1 MPTNWNDKHDAGMNP
16 GNLRVKFIQIWTLV
30 QLCKLVLAAC
40 LPVFVD
46 EAFYAW
52 EGRHLA
58 WAYSDLPGLTA
69 WLARFGME
77 LVGAHPLALRF
88 PFLVLG
94 ATVPWLVWSLSRRWF
109 GEVAG
114 AQAGLL
120 ATLMPLS
127 GLLGV
132 LAMPDVPMVFAALL
146 CLEAVARLR
155 ERIDGMALA
164 MLALA
169 LVAGALAHYRF
180 VLVVFA
186 GMLALLADE
195 PCRRLLRDGRVWGVL
210 ALGAA
215 AWWPLLDWNLQ
226 NAGAGFRFQFI
237 ERNPWQFHADGL
249 AWLPIQFLLVSPAL
263 FMVLLLALRECW
275 RRRDQP
281 GPWRFIGMVGF
292 IAAPLFLLLGLF
304 ADNQRVSF
312 HWPLSGWLA
321 LVVVAPVI
329 LAAWS
334 RRAKALVFACAAIG
348 LVLGFSF
355 LGVASSA
362 LLRERLADSRAYPAD
377 FAGWREINAR
387 MKQFPAGTRIVAS
400 DFELAA
406 QLSFALGGRD
416 VQVLDS
422 PLNHKHG
429 RAVQLQAWGLD
440 WKPDSVDKRPIVL
453 VLDDSATPMKL
464 RLDAYRELCRQFGAL
479 PPAETIAADHG
490 RKRFFIYRIA
500 FARPGAGCIAPALA
514 WMDSPTPKSRLRAP
528 VEVAGWAFKE
538 GIGLSRVE
546 LLVDGRPVAD
556 AHYGNSMPHVADYW
570 KGSTDPNQPNVGF
583 RATLDGAAL
592 APGSHWLGLR
602 LHGSDGSIENWPEQR
617 VHIELH

>member
-1 MPTNWNDKHDAGMNP
+1 MKP
-16 GNLRVKFIQIWTLV
+16 GNLRVKFIQVWTLV
-30 QLCKLVLAAC
+30 QLCKLVLAAF

-69 WLARFGME
+69 WLARLGME
-77 LVGAHPLALRF
+77 VGGAHPLALRL

-94 ATVPWLVWSLSRRWF
+94 GTLPWLVWSLSRRWF
-109 GEVAG
+109 GEAAG

-132 LAMPDVPMVFAALL
+132 LAVPDVPMVFAALL

-155 ERIDGMALA
+155 ERIGGLALA

-169 LVAGALAHYRF
+169 LVLGALAHYRF
-180 VLVVFA
+180 VLVLFA
-186 GMLALLADE
+186 GMLALLADQ
-195 PCRRLLRDGRVWGVL
+195 PSRRLLRDARIRGVL
-210 ALGAA
+210 ALGAV
-215 AWWPLLDWNLQ
+215 AWWPLIQWNLQ
-226 NAGAGFRFQFI
+226 HAGAGLRFQFI

-249 AWLPIQFLLVSPAL
+249 AWLPIQFLLVTPAL
-263 FMVLLLALRECW
+263 FILLVLALCECW

-292 IAAPLFLLLGLF
+292 VAAPLYLVLGLF

-321 LVVVAPVI
+321 LVVVAPTLLI
-329 LAAWS
+329 AWS
-334 RRAKALVFACAAIG
+334 RRAKALLFAFAAIG
-348 LVLGFSF
+348 LVLGLSF
-355 LGVASSA
+355 LAVASSA
-362 LLRERLADSRAYPAD
+362 SLRERLADSRAYPGD

-387 MKQFPAGTRIVAS
+387 IKQFPAGTRIVAS

-416 VQVLDS
+416 LQVLDS

-429 RAVQLQAWGLD
+429 RAAQLQAWGLE
-440 WKPDSVDKRPIVL
+440 WKPDPFDKRPIVL

-464 RLDAYRELCRQFGAL
+464 RLDAYHELCRLFGAL
-479 PPAETIAADHG
+479 PPAETTAVDHG
-490 RKRFFIYRIA
+490 RKRYFIYRIA
-500 FARPGAGCIAPALA
+500 LARPGAGCVAPTLA
-514 WMDSPTPKSRLRAP
+514 WLDSPVLKARLRTP
-528 VEVAGWAFKE
+528 VDVAGWAFKE
-538 GIGLSRVE
+538 GAGLSRIE
-546 LLVDGRPVAD
+546 ILVDGRPVAD
-556 AHYGNSMPHVADYW
+556 ARYGISMPHVADYW
-570 KGSTDPNQPNVGF
+570 KVSTDPNQPNVGF
-583 RATLDGAAL
+583 QATLDGAAL
-592 APGSHWLGLR
+592 SPGSHWLGLR

-617 VHIELH
+617 LHIESR